1 MSEGDRGS
9 ASVIGAF
16 VVLSL
21 VMVTATVMW
30 VGAAV
35 AARHRVQAAADLAAL
50 AGAAALVEG
59 DAAPASAAARAVGDR
74 MGAVLATC
82 VAEGWDLG
90 VRFRVT
96 VRLGRF
102 GVRGAVR
109 GGAGG
114 AGGVRGPFR

>member
-21 VMVTATVMW
+21 VVVTATVMW

-59 DAAPASAAARAVGDR
+59 DAAGCAAARVVGDR
-74 MGAVLATC
+74 MGVVLATC
-82 VAEGWDLG
+82 AAEGWDLE

-102 GVRGAVR
+102 GVREAVAVAR
-109 GGAGG
+109 AGP
-114 AGGVRGPFR
+114 VE